1 MPTTYHVPGLVITER
16 EHQVPLVHDD
26 PAGPTITVF
35 TRELA
40 APDGGDRPYLVFL
53 QGGPGFEAARPTSPP
68 SGWHEARDRGLPRPA
83 PRPARHRPVDAGRP
97 RDPRRHRA
105 GTGGLPD
112 PLPRRFDRP
121 RLRGDPA
128 RARRRALEHPGPE
141 LRRVHLA
148 DLPVVRARGAPR
160 GAARPAASP
169 GRPPGRRHLRRDVA
183 PHPGRER
190 ALLRPAIPTTVSGST
205 TSSAASIATTCAC
218 RAATG

>member
-68 SGWHEARDRGLPRPA
+68 SGWQKRAIEDYRVLLLDQRGTGRSTPVGRD
-83 PRPARHRPVDAGRP
+83 
-97 RDPRRHRA
+97 DPRRHRA
-105 GTGGLPD
+105 GAGDLPD

-160 GAARPAASP
+160 GDVHRRPQP
-169 GRPPGRRHLRRDVA
+169 GRPPGRRHLRRDVGA
-183 PHPGRER
+183 ASGRER
-190 ALLRPAIPTTVSGST
+190 ALLRPLSRR
-205 TSSAASIATTCAC
+205 SSAGQGHPRPPRRETCAC